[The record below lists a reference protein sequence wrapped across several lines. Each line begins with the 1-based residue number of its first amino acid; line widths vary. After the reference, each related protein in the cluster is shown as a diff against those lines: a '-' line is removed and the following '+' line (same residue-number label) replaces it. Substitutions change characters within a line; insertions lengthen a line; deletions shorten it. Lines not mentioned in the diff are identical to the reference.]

1 MIHAKK
7 SDIDKIFK
15 ILVVRVTDHSEEA
28 AKIQYDPDAAAVKYV
43 GGSTHSPLRTASHV
57 VVNSVSDYVSD
68 RVDTPLFANS
78 HVVVNIAEPARFSSS
93 ANETHASDMCYFL
106 CVSA

>member
-1 MIHAKK
+1 M
-7 SDIDKIFK
+7 
-15 ILVVRVTDHSEEA
+15 RVTDHSEEA

-43 GGSTHSPLRTASHV
+43 GGSTHSPLQTASHV
-57 VVNSVSDYVSD
+57 VVNSVSDYVPYHVSD
-68 RVDTPLFANS
+68 RVNTPLFANS
-78 HVVVNIAEPARFSSS
+78 AVVVNIAEPARFSSS